1 MLLSLISLL
10 SSRMSR
16 SGLAALTLG
25 LILFGIH
32 LGAAQAQAQR
42 REIPHIVISAT
53 AIPTPAD
60 RIANTVTVITAED
73 IQREQRRTVPD
84 VLAKVPGLHVVQSG
98 GPGGVTSLFMRGTN
112 SNHTKV
118 LIDGI
123 DVSNPSNPGRTFDLG
138 QLLTADIER
147 IEVLRGPQSGLYGA
161 DAIGGVISITTKKG
175 SGPAKVTGLV
185 EGGSFGTF
193 NQQAQVSG
201 SQANY
206 NYALTAAHL
215 RSTSTP
221 VTPLELLPPGRK
233 RNNDFYDNKTFST
246 KLGADL
252 TENFGVN
259 LVTRYTDAKLRFTG
273 DEFPP
278 PAFAGVPAAAQSTQV
293 THQFFTRGEAVW
305 SLLNDRF
312 KNYFGANYTDHWN
325 WNKAPDPAAPTVNK
339 GDRTKYDWRGVL
351 SAMPGQTLVAGLE
364 DETEQLRTSTLTAKN
379 GNKAG
384 YAEIQSV
391 FANRIFLVGNV
402 RRDKNDSFGGH
413 STYRF
418 APAVLLP
425 VTETKLKGSYGT
437 GFKAP
442 TLTQLFVNFPFFF
455 ANPNLKPEESV
466 GYDVGFEQPIADG
479 RWRFGTTYFHNDI
492 KNLIASNDAGTT
504 NINIGKAETSGVEA
518 FLSVAVT
525 DRLKL
530 RSDYTFTKSIDAI
543 TGRELLRRPWRKASI
558 TASWNPLDSLSLS
571 ATVLHVGDWI
581 DGTRPTFTRVKAPG
595 YTVVN
600 VAADY
605 SANERTSIFGRI
617 DNLFN
622 KHHQNPVGFEQ
633 PGFGIF
639 GGVRVASR

>member
-1 MLLSLISLL
+1 MLSSCVCLL
-10 SSRMSR
+10 SSKISR
-16 SGLAALTLG
+16 FGVSTLTLG
-25 LILFGIH
+25 LMLSGIH
-32 LGAAQAQAQR
+32 PGTAHAQARA
-42 REIPHIVISAT
+42 IPHIVISAT
-53 AIPTPAD
+53 AIPTSAD
-60 RIANTVTVITAED
+60 LIANSVTVITAED
-73 IQREQRRTVPD
+73 LQREQRRTVPD
-84 VLAKVPGLHVVQSG
+84 ALAKVPGLNVVQTG

-112 SNHTKV
+112 SNHTKI

-138 QLLTADIER
+138 QLQTADIER

-175 SGPAKVTGLV
+175 FGPAKVTGLV

-193 NQQAQVSG
+193 NQTAQVSG

-221 VTPLELLPPGRK
+221 VTPLELLPPGRQ
-233 RNNDFYDNKTFST
+233 RIDDFYDNKTVST
-246 KLGADL
+246 KLGGDL
-252 TENFGVN
+252 TDNFGVN
-259 LVTRYTDAKLRFTG
+259 VVARYTDATLRFTG
-273 DEFPP
+273 DSGFP
-278 PAFAGVPAAAQSTQV
+278 GVPNAAQSRQT

-305 SLLNDRF
+305 SLGDRF

-325 WNKAPDPAAPTVNK
+325 WNRGPAPASPTVNK
-339 GDRTKYDWRGVL
+339 GDRIKYDWRGVV
-351 SAMPGQTLVAGLE
+351 AVMPGHTVVMGLE
-364 DETEQLRTSTLTAKN
+364 DETEKLRTQTLTAKN

-391 FANRIFLVGNV
+391 FANRVFLVGNI
-402 RRDKNDSFGGH
+402 RKDDNDSFGGH
-413 STYRF
+413 STYRV

-442 TLTQLFVNFPFFF
+442 TLNQLFVSFPPFFF
-455 ANPNLKPEESV
+455 ANPNLKPEEST
-466 GYDVGFEQPIADG
+466 GYDLGFEQPVADN

-504 NINIGKAETSGVEA
+504 NINIGKAKTSGLENFV
-518 FLSVAVT
+518 SVSVT
-525 DRLKL
+525 ERVKL
-530 RSDYTFTKSIDAI
+530 RADYTFTKSLDAI
-543 TGRELLRRPWRKASI
+543 TGRELLRRPLRKTSL

-571 ATVLHVGDWI
+571 ATMLRVGSWI
-581 DGTRPTFTRVKAPG
+581 DGDRPTFARVKAPG

-600 VAADY
+600 IAADY
-605 SANERTSIFGRI
+605 VVNERASVFGRI

-622 KHHQNPVGFEQ
+622 KQHQTPVGFEQ

-639 GGVRVASR
+639 GGIRVASR